1 MAGAYP
7 YEHLLGHREIRLI
20 ELSSTEDSDMIISC
34 TMSIA
39 FLDEE
44 PHYEA
49 LSYTWDSDFPQG
61 ELYTIRCSDVSI
73 FVKANLFNALKRLR
87 PSGGSRTLWIDAI
100 CIDQSNLQEKGEQV
114 ALMSE
119 IYALAEEVIIW
130 LGEEEETDTPAFDA
144 IFRVEDYFQHRVS
157 DTNLMLDLYHSQE
170 GPHELLRFENPG
182 WSAICQ
188 VLRKRWF
195 NRVWVVQEVVMARKA
210 LVVCGSHSIPWPRF
224 ESIIDRVASTELT
237 SLLLLDGARPQGVN
251 TASVITALQEAIV
264 NAEPFELLEVLSCT
278 LLLQATDPRD
288 KLYSLLG
295 VVAAARKGSPV
306 EKPDYTIS
314 SDVLF
319 KRTAASQLKEKGSLK
334 FLSFVEHG
342 SDLTELVPSWVPR
355 WSRPPT
361 GRNPFAQY
369 SKNFAT
375 TGSSKPVYRL
385 AGNDCELAVSGLYLD
400 FIKVTTVFLEV
411 EDATDEKRD
420 KFQFVEDTNRKQYH
434 ALMTCLKLLEPKG
447 VSYVEVQALPEALGR
462 TLICNMT
469 MDGQLPGSE
478 HDESFEAFYECLRTL
493 CSDPNSPK
501 FEGWDAHDDAWVD
514 RQCRYADLYSQSLGH
529 WNGGRAF
536 CTTTKQRMGMVPRAA
551 KEGDSICVFLG
562 AKTPFVL
569 RPAGNG
575 KYRLVG
581 ECYVHGLMSGEIMNT
596 PGFDK
601 KIEEII
607 LI

>member
-1 MAGAYP
+1 MNTT
-7 YEHLLGHREIRLI
+7 
-20 ELSSTEDSDMIISC
+20 S
-34 TMSIA
+34 
-39 FLDEE
+39 
-44 PHYEA
+44 
-49 LSYTWDSDFPQG
+49 
-61 ELYTIRCSDVSI
+61 
-73 FVKANLFNALKRLR
+73 
-87 PSGGSRTLWIDAI
+87 
-100 CIDQSNLQEKGEQV
+100 
-114 ALMSE
+114 
-119 IYALAEEVIIW
+119 
-130 LGEEEETDTPAFDA
+130 
-144 IFRVEDYFQHRVS
+144 
-157 DTNLMLDLYHSQE
+157 
-170 GPHELLRFENPG
+170 
-182 WSAICQ
+182 
-188 VLRKRWF
+188 
-195 NRVWVVQEVVMARKA
+195 VV
-210 LVVCGSHSIPWPRF
+210 
-224 ESIIDRVASTELT
+224 
-237 SLLLLDGARPQGVN
+237 
-251 TASVITALQEAIV
+251 TALQKVIG

-278 LLLQATDPRD
+278 LRLQATDPRD

-319 KRTAASQLKEKGSLK
+319 KRTAISQLKQKGSLK

-342 SDLTELVPSWVPR
+342 SDLTELVPSWVPHG
-355 WSRPPT
+355 SRPST

-369 SKNFAT
+369 SKHFAT
-375 TGSSKPVYRL
+375 TGSSTPVYRL

-420 KFQFVEDTNRKQYH
+420 QFQFFEDASGKQYH
-434 ALMTCLKLLEPKG
+434 ALMTCLRMLEQKA
-447 VSYVEVQALPEALGR
+447 VSHDEVQALPEALGR

-478 HDESFEAFYECLRTL
+478 HDESFQAFYECLRTL
-493 CSDPNSPK
+493 YSDPNSPK
-501 FEGWDAHDDAWVD
+501 PRVWDAHDDAWVN
-514 RQCRYADLYSQSLGH
+514 RQCMYFELYEQSLGQ

-536 CTTTKQRMGMVPRAA
+536 CVTTKQRMGMVPRAA

-562 AKTPFVL
+562 AKTPFVV

-575 KYRLVG
+575 IYRLVG
-581 ECYVHGLMSGEIMNT
+581 ERNVHGLMSGEIMNT